1 MDVSAPKFFE
11 AMSQALKEVPL
22 ENWKTYLRWH
32 LLNSTAACLSDPFV
46 DENFN
51 FNGRMLQGTKELLPR
66 WKRCVSATDRQ
77 LGEALGQIYVQ
88 KYFPPEAK
96 ARALEMVNQLI
107 AALRDDL
114 QTLSWMGPETR
125 KQALAKL
132 AAFTRKIGY
141 PDKWR
146 DYSAY
151 QVDRGPYVLES
162 NARAR
167 NLNSSA
173 T

>member
-1 MDVSAPKFFE
+1 M
-11 AMSQALKEVPL
+11 
-22 ENWKTYLRWH
+22 
-32 LLNSTAACLSDPFV
+32 
-46 DENFN
+46 
-51 FNGRMLQGTKELLPR
+51 QGTKELLPR

-96 ARALEMVNQLI
+96 ARALEMVNHLI

-114 QTLSWMGPETR
+114 KTLPWMSPATR

-151 QVDRGPYVLES
+151 RRRSRPVRAQSD
-162 NARAR
+162 ARRAI
-167 NLNSSA
+167 
-173 T
+173 